1 MRRLAIRKSLPAVFP
16 VAFSRVAFSGMAFSG
31 VAFFSA
37 AIFAGCG
44 APGEP
49 QPPSPPVP
57 VAVTDLAAHQV
68 GDGVDLT
75 FTLPHRTIAGE
86 PLPEAP
92 AVEVL
97 QGSVRPDRKPEP
109 RSLRV
114 VETIPGALVRNYAA
128 DDHVQIHSAISPEE
142 IKSHPGAPVAYA
154 VRTRASA
161 KRASANS
168 NVAVLQVYPVPE
180 KITSVEATVTESAI
194 VLSWSAP
201 QRWSSGEPFS
211 SSPSLRYRI
220 YRGEIAESQAEVVA
234 RDLAQVKWTT
244 KIALLDSTD
253 TTEFRD
259 SAFQF
264 GKLYVYLIRSVELIE
279 GKEIESDDSTPVVV
293 KPVDTFPPA
302 APQGLA
308 AAVLP
313 GPEPHT
319 VQVDLSWSINAET
332 DLAGYR
338 VYRSEQEG
346 TKGARIGPDLLL
358 APAIRDTSVQPGHH
372 YWYTVT
378 AVDRAGNESAPSP
391 AAVVDVAQ
399 PLP

>member
-1 MRRLAIRKSLPAVFP
+1 MLALFAV
-16 VAFSRVAFSGMAFSG
+16 
-31 VAFFSA
+31 
-37 AIFAGCG
+37 AILAGCG

-68 GDGVDLT
+68 GNGVDLA
-75 FTLPHRTIAGE
+75 FTLPHRTIANE
-86 PLPEAP
+86 QLPGPP

-97 QGSVRPDRKPEP
+97 QGSARPDGKPDP

-114 VETIPGALVRNYAA
+114 VETIPGALVPNYAA

-142 IKSHPGAPVAYA
+142 IKSHPGAAVAYA

-168 NVAVLQVYPVPE
+168 NVAVLHIYPLAE
-180 KITSVEATVTESAI
+180 KINSIEATVTESAI
-194 VLSWSAP
+194 ALTWRAP
-201 QRWSSGEPFS
+201 QRPAGEPLS
-211 SSPSLRYRI
+211 SSASLRYMV
-220 YRGEIAESQAEVVA
+220 YRGEIAESQVEIVA
-234 RDLAQVKWTT
+234 RDIAQVKWTA
-244 KIALLDSTD
+244 KIALLGSADA
-253 TTEFRD
+253 TEFRD
-259 SAFQF
+259 NAFQF
-264 GKLYVYLIRSVELIE
+264 GKLYVYIVRSTELIE

-293 KPVDTFPPA
+293 KPVDVFPPA
-302 APQGLA
+302 TPQGFT

-313 GPEPHT
+313 GPAAGT
-319 VQVDLSWSINAET
+319 VQVDLSWSINVET

-338 VYRSEQEG
+338 VYRSEQVDTRG
-346 TKGARIGPDLLL
+346 DRITPDLLL
-358 APAIRDTSVQPGHH
+358 APAIRDTSVQPGHR

-378 AVDRAGNESAPSP
+378 AVDRAGNESPPSP
-391 AAVVDVAQ
+391 PVMVDVAQ